1 MTGGERGLAS
11 PRVAVRGGSPRAV
24 AHLVLLAVC
33 VALLV
38 SATLAGVMWAL
49 AALLHHAATA

>member
-11 PRVAVRGGSPRAV
+11 PRVAVQGGAPRAV